1 MSNRLRI
8 ILTNCLIMLYLL
20 LSFAFRQQVT
30 VRLIGLGVLG
40 VSALAI
46 SLIYTYTNRPL
57 GKKELWGEVISG
69 VAILISILYL
79 MLRLLSL
86 S

>member
-1 MSNRLRI
+1 MTNRLRI
-8 ILTNCLIMLYLL
+8 ILTNCLILLYLL
-20 LSFAFRQQVT
+20 LSFVFREQTT

-57 GKKELWGEVISG
+57 GKKELWGEILSGLVILG
-69 VAILISILYL
+69 SILYL
-79 MLRLLSL
+79 MLRLATRS
-86 S
+86 

>member
-8 ILTNCLIMLYLL
+8 ILTNSLVMLYLL
-20 LSFAFRQQVT
+20 LSFAFRQQRM

-57 GKKELWGEVISG
+57 GKKELWGEIASGLVI
-69 VAILISILYL
+69 LLSILYL
-79 MLRLLSL
+79 MLRMMSL
-86 S
+86 